1 MLWQVGAGLVILPGT
16 GKHQTGVTLSA
27 ISAIPPDRTRVAI
40 VEDDDELRELMVS
53 DLAER
58 GLAVQ
63 GLASAE
69 ALYRHLSVQDCDI
82 VVLDVGL
89 PGENGYSVAR
99 HLRQISSVGIVMLT
113 GRGSRGDM
121 VHGLD
126 NGADLYLV
134 KPVDLDVLAA
144 HVSSLVRRLAAN
156 AAMAAIPAA
165 AAKISAPQWSLGA
178 GGWSLCPPHGSAV
191 ALSEA
196 ERAFLQPLF
205 AAPGTPVSRETLIR
219 TLSDDPWHFDP
230 HRLEVLL
237 HRLRT
242 RVKAATGLV
251 LPVRA
256 VRGTGYLF
264 TG

>member
-1 MLWQVGAGLVILPGT
+1 MSAT
-16 GKHQTGVTLSA
+16 SA
-27 ISAIPPDRTRVAI
+27 IQTNRTRVVI

-63 GLASAE
+63 GLVSAE
-69 ALYRHLSVQDCDI
+69 ALYRHLAVQACDI

-113 GRGSRGDM
+113 GRGSSGDM
-121 VHGLD
+121 VRGLD
-126 NGADLYLV
+126 TGADLYLV

-156 AAMAAIPAA
+156 AALAATPAA
-165 AAKISAPQWSLGA
+165 SAETSAPQWSLGS
-178 GGWSLCPPHGSAV
+178 GGWNLCPPHGNAI

-205 AAPGTPVSRETLIR
+205 AAPGMPVDRETLIR
-219 TLSDDPWHFDP
+219 AISDEPWDFDP

-237 HRLRT
+237 HRLRG
-242 RVKAATGLV
+242 RVKSATGLV

-264 TG
+264 ALK